1 MEAFWQRKKSLP
13 MARTANVGHKMIT
26 KSALAPSINS

>member
-13 MARTANVGHKMIT
+13 MARTNNFGHKMIT